1 MSLNYF
7 INENNN
13 VDLLIETTL
22 NNTFKLFLNASVKR
36 LKKFLI
42 LNFIKFQIILLNF
55 IKFY

>member
-36 LKKFLI
+36 LKKI
-42 LNFIKFQIILLNF
+42 SNFKFN
-55 IKFY
+55 